1 MSRIWDRKEVAVVKL
16 ENGSTPCTEKSAV
29 E

>member
-1 MSRIWDRKEVAVVKL
+1 MSRIWDRKEVAMMKL
-16 ENGSTPCTEKSAV
+16 ENGSTPCIEKSAV